1 MLNVSRMNFKN
12 WFASLRPPVTPK
24 LLHEG
29 GCVKTKGMEAR
40 TCPRCHEPVTY
51 PPPGGTGSCPH
62 CDCMLIGDPS
72 PVEKEMLA
80 DEMAMEARLGS
91 GPLPRC
97 SARGIAD
104 MQARIAELTQRKKNL
119 LDRLQNGAAADDP
132 GWQSLLELNLHLNEA
147 RGRLTEYQ
155 LQQEGLN

>member
-1 MLNVSRMNFKN
+1 MRRLKK

-29 GCVKTKGMEAR
+29 GCIKTKGMEAR

-72 PVEKEMLA
+72 PVDKEMLF
-80 DEMAMEARLGS
+80 DEMAGK
-91 GPLPRC
+91 PLQRAPHV
-97 SARGIAD
+97 GIAD
-104 MQARIAELTQRKKNL
+104 MESRIQLLFSQKNNIL
-119 LDRLQNGAAADDP
+119 VHIETDGANPADERWNTIADLNRQLREATDRLA
-132 GWQSLLELNLHLNEA
+132 
-147 RGRLTEYQ
+147 EYRHQ
-155 LQQEGLN
+155 AEGLN